1 MRPNICG
8 AQGGQDV
15 GQPAWSGSAQKGLCA
30 REGQEPASGKEG
42 AGAMAGA
49 TVAEAWAL
57 SPQHRPQVEGSAGPT
72 PHPASGRGAEAG
84 LPAPDGPPHP
94 ALCCPPLPR
103 LSSSRLACLG
113 GLL

>member
-1 MRPNICG
+1 
-8 AQGGQDV
+8 
-15 GQPAWSGSAQKGLCA
+15 
-30 REGQEPASGKEG
+30 
-42 AGAMAGA
+42 MAGA

-57 SPQHRPQVEGSAGPT
+57 SPQHRPQGEGSAGPT